1 MNIISII
8 VILVVVIG
16 AIVFSIYKLNF
27 SKSKINGNK
36 KDIYDQTVEEI
47 INSVF
52 DEDFR
57 QELKNRGKL
66 QFERTIN
73 ENATFLKQ
81 DLEQTTEQLHAY
93 LKEIISKNLDTEFNS
108 YKQTIELAKQT
119 AVDSIKKTQI
129 VLEDQRKAMVEEI
142 TKQFSAEKKVLVK
155 NFENNM
161 ADIVS
166 NYLLKSVGKH
176 LNLNDQLEFIITDL
190 ETNKAAMLEDLNEG
204 S

>member
-16 AIVFSIYKLNF
+16 VIAFLIYKLNF
-27 SKSKINGNK
+27 SKSKISANR

-66 QFERTIN
+66 HFERIIN

-81 DLEQTTEQLHAY
+81 DLEQTTTQLHAY
-93 LKEIISKNLDTEFNS
+93 LKDIISKNLETEFNS
-108 YKQTIELAKQT
+108 YKQTIEFAKQS
-119 AVDSIKKTQI
+119 AVDSIKKTQV
-129 VLEDQRKAMVEEI
+129 VLEDQRKSMVEEI
-142 TKQFSAEKKVLVK
+142 TRQFGDEKKILVK
-155 NFENNM
+155 NFEENM
-161 ADIVS
+161 AEVVS

-176 LNLNDQLEFIITDL
+176 LNLNDQLEFIISDL
-190 ETNKAAMLEDLNEG
+190 ESNKAAMLEDLNEG